1 MQSTY
6 PAWELSFSSS
16 LVPPASARAWGTLRA
31 KFPEIC
37 PAHITEP
44 ARCPGPSWPSG
55 SSGHPKLQG
64 GVCTMDPCRQP
75 QPLGCRGSDGR
86 ETLPARGGRSE
97 GSTICRTQPPVCAL
111 QPTQLTCPLKVG
123 RPGGAWGEGLHLPL
137 TTLSSGRTTTQL
149 TIGQGQLPPTR

>member
-1 MQSTY
+1 MRQSPPGSLGIRS
-6 PAWELSFSSS
+6 PA
-16 LVPPASARAWGTLRA
+16 V
-31 KFPEIC
+31 
-37 PAHITEP
+37 ITER